1 MRSIALAVVLCT
13 VASLA
18 HAQGGMPGM
27 EHGTTPGM
35 ADEAMPRMEEGAMPG
50 MDHGASPATPG
61 PFDGVMQ
68 RMRATTMQPPS
79 GNVDLDFVRE
89 MIPHHQAAIDMAKIE
104 LERGTDPEIR
114 ALAEAVIA
122 AQEKEIAEM
131 QAWLDAYRR

>member
-1 MRSIALAVVLCT
+1 MRSIALVAAFCT

-18 HAQGGMPGM
+18 HAQAGMPGM
-27 EHGTTPGM
+27 EQGTTPGM
-35 ADEAMPRMEEGAMPG
+35 ANEAMPGTDEATMPG

-68 RMRATTMQPPS
+68 RMRGMMMQPPS
-79 GNVDLDFVRE
+79 GNVDVDFVRQ

-114 ALAEAVIA
+114 ALAETIIA

-131 QAWLDAYRR
+131 QAWLDAYGR